1 MATVKVKFRAS
12 SVPGKEGTLYYH
24 LIHQRSLRWISTD
37 YHVFPDEWNGKKSAI
52 IVSNC
57 NNRQAHLQLIQS
69 QIDWEMKQMQRIIR
83 DKDAEGIPY
92 TIDDI
97 AKEIQQ
103 LPPSQSVFAFFR
115 QQIAKKEQ
123 MQCIGTKN
131 NYANAA
137 NRFMEFRGNEDL
149 AFSQMTSEMMEM
161 YQAWLWNRGI
171 GQNTVAFYL
180 RTLRTLYNK
189 AVEAG
194 QAPPN
199 DIFTHVQTANVRTAK
214 RAITVK
220 DIRKIEKLDLP
231 TGSSLD
237 KARDL
242 FLLSFYLRG
251 MAFVDM
257 AFLKKTDLKCSMVS
271 YNRRKTHQNLN
282 IEWMKPM
289 QAIIDKYAEQTQDS
303 PYMLPILTGKE
314 SSPYTSY
321 RKVEHNTNYNLKK
334 IGEMV
339 GLKIPLTTYVAR
351 HTWASVALHMN
362 IPIATISEGMGH
374 NSYKTTQIYLQSLDV
389 ATINEANERI
399 LSKDLERVVN
409 KSVCL
414 PHPQNDG
421 IKCLANFALSYGKR
435 AKTAELT
442 TNRQF
447 GEFFRGGFA
456 KHLC

>member
-1 MATVKVKFRAS
+1 
-12 SVPGKEGTLYYH
+12 
-24 LIHQRSLRWISTD
+24 
-37 YHVFPDEWNGKKSAI
+37 
-52 IVSNC
+52 
-57 NNRQAHLQLIQS
+57 
-69 QIDWEMKQMQRIIR
+69 MQRVIR

-97 AKEIQQ
+97 AREIQQ
-103 LPPSQSVFAFFR
+103 RPQSQSVFAFFR
-115 QQIAKKEQ
+115 LQIDKKEL
-123 MQCIGTKN
+123 MQCFGTKS
-131 NYANAA
+131 NYVSAA
-137 NRFMEFRGNEDL
+137 NRFMEFRHHEDL
-149 AFSQMTSEMMEM
+149 TFSQMTSEMMEM
-161 YQAWLWNRGI
+161 YQAWLWDRGV

-199 DIFTHVQTANVRTAK
+199 DIFAHVQTANVRTAK
-214 RAITVK
+214 RAISVK
-220 DIRKIEKLDLP
+220 DIRKIENLDLP

-242 FLLSFYLRG
+242 FLISFYLRG

-257 AFLKKTDLKCSMVS
+257 AFLKKTDLKCSMVN

-289 QAIIDKYAEQTQDS
+289 QAIIDKYAEQTKDS
-303 PYMLPILTGKE
+303 PYLLPILTGTE
-314 SSPYTSY
+314 SSPYTAY

-334 IGEMV
+334 IGEMI

-374 NSYKTTQIYLQSLDV
+374 NSYKTTQIYLQSIDV
-389 ATINEANERI
+389 ATINEANKRI
-399 LSKDLERVVN
+399 ISKIL
-409 KSVCL
+409 K
-414 PHPQNDG
+414 
-421 IKCLANFALSYGKR
+421 
-435 AKTAELT
+435 EL
-442 TNRQF
+442 
-447 GEFFRGGFA
+447 
-456 KHLC
+456 

>member
-24 LIHQRSLRWISTD
+24 LIHQRCLRWISTN
-37 YHVFPDEWNGKKSAI
+37 YHVFPDEWNDKKSAI
-52 IVSNC
+52 IASNR

-83 DKDAEGIPY
+83 DKDAESIPY

-97 AKEIQQ
+97 DKEIQQ
-103 LPPSQSVFAFFR
+103 LPPCQSVFAFFR
-115 QQIAKKEQ
+115 LQIDKKEQ
-123 MQCIGTKN
+123 MHCIGTKS
-131 NYANAA
+131 NYISAA
-137 NRFMEFRGNEDL
+137 NRFMEFRHHEDL
-149 AFSQMTSEMMEM
+149 TFSQMTSEMMEM
-161 YQAWLWNRGI
+161 YQAWLWNRGV
-171 GQNTVAFYL
+171 GQNTVSFYL
-180 RTLRTLYNK
+180 RTLRTFYNK
-189 AVEAG
+189 AVETG
-194 QAPPN
+194 HAPAK
-199 DIFTHVQTANVRTAK
+199 DIFAHVQTANVRTAK
-214 RAITVK
+214 RAISVK
-220 DIRKIEKLDLP
+220 DIRKIENLDLT

-257 AFLKKTDLKCSMVS
+257 AFLKKTDLKCGLVS

-289 QAIIDKYAEQTQDS
+289 QAIIDKYAEQTKNS
-303 PYMLPILTGKE
+303 PYLLPILTGKE
-314 SSPYTSY
+314 SSPYTAY

-362 IPIATISEGMGH
+362 IPIATISQGMGH
-374 NSYKTTQIYLQSLDV
+374 NSYQTTQIYLQSLDV
-389 ATINEANERI
+389 ATINEANKRI
-399 LSKDLERVVN
+399 IKTISK
-409 KSVCL
+409 
-414 PHPQNDG
+414 
-421 IKCLANFALSYGKR
+421 
-435 AKTAELT
+435 EL
-442 TNRQF
+442 
-447 GEFFRGGFA
+447 
-456 KHLC
+456 

>member
-24 LIHQRSLRWISTD
+24 LIHQRNLRWISTD
-37 YHVFPDEWNGKKSAI
+37 YHVFPEEWNDKKSSVI
-52 IVSNC
+52 ISNHS
-57 NNRQAHLQLIQS
+57 NRLAYLQHIQS
-69 QIDWEMKQMQRIIR
+69 KIDWEMKQMQRIIH
-83 DKDAEGIPY
+83 DKEMVGISY
-92 TIDDI
+92 SIDDL

-103 LPPSQSVFAFFR
+103 LPPSQSVFTFFR

-131 NYANAA
+131 NYVSAA
-137 NRFMEFRGNEDL
+137 NRFMEFRDHEDL
-149 AFSQMTSEMMEM
+149 AFTQMTSDMMEM

-194 QAPPN
+194 QAPSN
-199 DIFTHVQTANVRTAK
+199 DIFSHIQTANARTAK
-214 RAITVK
+214 RAISVK
-220 DIRKIEKLDLP
+220 DIRKIEKLELP
-231 TGSSLD
+231 RGSSLD

-257 AFLKKTDLKCSMVS
+257 AFLKKSDLKCGMIS

-282 IEWMKPM
+282 IEWIKPM
-289 QAIIDKYAEQTQDS
+289 QMIIDKYAEHTKDS
-303 PYMLPILTGKE
+303 LYLLPILTGNE
-314 SSPYTSY
+314 TSLYAAY

-334 IGEMV
+334 IGERI

-351 HTWASVALHMN
+351 HTWASIALHMN

-374 NSYKTTQIYLQSLDV
+374 NSFKTTQIYLQSLDV

-399 LSKDLERVVN
+399 IRKILKDL
-409 KSVCL
+409 
-414 PHPQNDG
+414 
-421 IKCLANFALSYGKR
+421 
-435 AKTAELT
+435 
-442 TNRQF
+442 
-447 GEFFRGGFA
+447 
-456 KHLC
+456 

>member
-12 SVPGKEGTLYYH
+12 MVEGKEGTLYYH
-24 LIHQRSLRWISTD
+24 LIHQRNLRWISTD
-37 YHVFPDEWNGKKSAI
+37 YHVFPEEWNDKKSAI
-52 IVSNC
+52 IISNHS
-57 NNRQAHLQLIQS
+57 NRQAYLQLIQS
-69 QIDWEMKQMQRIIR
+69 KIDWEMKQMQRIIH
-83 DKDAEGIPY
+83 DKEMVGIPY
-92 TIDDI
+92 SIDYL
-97 AKEIQQ
+97 AKEILQ
-103 LPPSQSVFAFFR
+103 LPPSQSVFTFFR

-123 MQCIGTKN
+123 MLCIGTKN
-131 NYANAA
+131 NYVSAA
-137 NRFMEFRGNEDL
+137 NRFMEFRDHEDL
-149 AFSQMTSEMMEM
+149 AFSQMTSDMMEM
-161 YQAWLWNRGI
+161 YQAWLWNRDV

-194 QAPPN
+194 QAPSN
-199 DIFTHVQTANVRTAK
+199 DIFSHIQTANVRTAK
-214 RAITVK
+214 RAISVK

-231 TGSSLD
+231 RGSSLD

-257 AFLKKTDLKCSMVS
+257 AFLKKSDLKCGMIS

-289 QAIIDKYAEQTQDS
+289 QMIIDKYAEQTKDS
-303 PYMLPILTGKE
+303 LYLLPILTGKE
-314 SSPYTSY
+314 TSLYTAY

-334 IGEMV
+334 IGERI

-351 HTWASVALHMN
+351 HTWASIALHMN

-374 NSYKTTQIYLQSLDV
+374 NSFKTTQIYLQSLDM

-399 LSKDLERVVN
+399 
-409 KSVCL
+409 
-414 PHPQNDG
+414 
-421 IKCLANFALSYGKR
+421 I
-435 AKTAELT
+435 
-442 TNRQF
+442 RQVL
-447 GEFFRGGFA
+447 GFRNVDNI
-456 KHLC
+456 

>member
-1 MATVKVKFRAS
+1 MATVKVKLRAS
-12 SVPGKEGTLYYH
+12 SVEGKEGTLYYH
-24 LIHQRSLRWISTD
+24 LIHQRNLRWFSTD
-37 YHVFPDEWNGKKSAI
+37 YHVFPEEWNDKKSAI
-52 IVSNC
+52 IVSNS
-57 NNRQAHLQLIQS
+57 NNRKAHLQLIQS
-69 QIDWEMKQMQRIIR
+69 KMDWEMKQMQCIIH
-83 DKDAEGIPY
+83 DKEADGIPY
-92 TIDDI
+92 SIDDI

-103 LPPSQSVFAFFR
+103 LPPSQSVFAFFQ

-123 MQCIGTKN
+123 MQCVGTRN
-131 NYANAA
+131 NYVSAA
-137 NRFMEFRGNEDL
+137 NRFMEFRNQEDL
-149 AFSQMTSEMMEM
+149 AFGQMTADMMEM

-171 GQNTVAFYL
+171 SQNSVSFYL

-194 QAPPN
+194 QAPPI

-220 DIRKIEKLDLP
+220 NIRKIEKLELP
-231 TGSSLD
+231 RGSSLD

-257 AFLKKTDLKCSMVS
+257 AFMKKSDLKCGQVS

-289 QAIIDKYAEQTQDS
+289 QAIIDKYAEQTKDS
-303 PYMLPILTGKE
+303 PYLLPILTGKE
-314 SSPYTSY
+314 TAPYTAY
-321 RKVEHNTNYNLKK
+321 RKVEYNTNYNLKK
-334 IGEMV
+334 IGQMI

-351 HTWASVALHMN
+351 HTWASIALHMN
-362 IPIATISEGMGH
+362 IPIAAISEGMGH

-399 LSKDLERVVN
+399 IRKILK
-409 KSVCL
+409 
-414 PHPQNDG
+414 
-421 IKCLANFALSYGKR
+421 
-435 AKTAELT
+435 EL
-442 TNRQF
+442 
-447 GEFFRGGFA
+447 
-456 KHLC
+456 

>member
-12 SVPGKEGTLYYH
+12 SVEGKKGTLYYH
-24 LIHQRSLRWISTD
+24 LIHQRNLRWISTD
-37 YHVFPDEWNGKKSAI
+37 YHVFPDEWNDKKSAVI
-52 IVSNC
+52 ISNHS
-57 NNRQAHLQLIQS
+57 NRLAYLQLIQS
-69 QIDWEMKQMQRIIR
+69 KIAWEMKQMQRIIH
-83 DKDAEGIPY
+83 DKEMVGIY
-92 TIDDI
+92 YSIDDL

-103 LPPSQSVFAFFR
+103 LPPSQSVFTFFR

-131 NYANAA
+131 NYVSAA
-137 NRFMEFRGNEDL
+137 NRFMEFRDHEDL
-149 AFSQMTSEMMEM
+149 AFTQMTSDMMEM
-161 YQAWLWNRGI
+161 YQSWLWNRGV

-194 QAPPN
+194 QAPSN
-199 DIFTHVQTANVRTAK
+199 DIFSHIQTANARTGK
-214 RAITVK
+214 RAISVK
-220 DIRKIEKLDLP
+220 DIRKIEKLDLSR
-231 TGSSLD
+231 GSSLD

-257 AFLKKTDLKCSMVS
+257 AFLKKSDLKCGMIS

-282 IEWMKPM
+282 IEWIKPM
-289 QAIIDKYAEQTQDS
+289 QAIVDKYAEQTKDS
-303 PYMLPILTGKE
+303 LYLLPILTGKE
-314 SSPYTSY
+314 TSLYTAY

-334 IGEMV
+334 IGERI

-374 NSYKTTQIYLQSLDV
+374 NSFKTTQIYLQSLDV

-399 LSKDLERVVN
+399 IRKILK
-409 KSVCL
+409 
-414 PHPQNDG
+414 
-421 IKCLANFALSYGKR
+421 
-435 AKTAELT
+435 EL
-442 TNRQF
+442 
-447 GEFFRGGFA
+447 
-456 KHLC
+456 

>member
-37 YHVFPDEWNGKKSAI
+37 YHVFPEEWNDKKSAI
-52 IVSNC
+52 IVSNR
-57 NNRQAHLQLIQS
+57 NSRQAHLQLILS
-69 QIDWEMKQMQRIIR
+69 KIDWEMKQMQRIIR

-97 AKEIQQ
+97 AKEIHQ

-123 MQCIGTKN
+123 MQCIGTKS
-131 NYANAA
+131 NYTSAA
-137 NRFMEFRGNEDL
+137 NRFMEFRNQEDL
-149 AFSQMTSEMMEM
+149 TFSQMTREMMEM
-161 YQAWLWNRGI
+161 YQAWLWNRGV

-199 DIFTHVQTANVRTAK
+199 DIFAHVQTNNVRTAK
-214 RAITVK
+214 RAINVK
-220 DIRKIEKLDLP
+220 DIRKIENLDLP

-237 KARDL
+237 KARDI

-257 AFLKKTDLKCSMVS
+257 AFLKKTDLKCGLVS

-282 IEWMKPM
+282 IEWIKPM
-289 QAIIDKYAEQTQDS
+289 QSIIDKYAEQTKDS

-314 SSPYTSY
+314 SSPYTAY

-334 IGEMV
+334 IGEMIGSPEKV
-339 GLKIPLTTYVAR
+339 CGLSI
-351 HTWASVALHMN
+351 
-362 IPIATISEGMGH
+362 
-374 NSYKTTQIYLQSLDV
+374 QS
-389 ATINEANERI
+389 
-399 LSKDLERVVN
+399 
-409 KSVCL
+409 C
-414 PHPQNDG
+414 
-421 IKCLANFALSYGKR
+421 
-435 AKTAELT
+435 
-442 TNRQF
+442 
-447 GEFFRGGFA
+447 
-456 KHLC
+456 

>member
-12 SVPGKEGTLYYH
+12 LVPGKEGTLYYH

-37 YHVFPDEWNGKKSAI
+37 YHVFPDEWNDKKSVI
-52 IVSNC
+52 TVSNR
-57 NNRQAHLQLIQS
+57 NSRRAHLLLIQS
-69 QIDWEMKQMQRIIR
+69 KIDWEMKQMQRIIR
-83 DKDAEGIPY
+83 DKEMDGIPY
-92 TIDDI
+92 TIEDI
-97 AKEIQQ
+97 AKEIHQ

-123 MQCIGTKN
+123 MQCIGTKS
-131 NYANAA
+131 NYTSAA
-137 NRFMEFRGNEDL
+137 NRFMEFRNQEDL
-149 AFSQMTSEMMEM
+149 AFSQMTREMMEM
-161 YQAWLWNRGI
+161 YQAWLWNRGV

-199 DIFTHVQTANVRTAK
+199 DIFAHVQTSSVRTAK
-214 RAITVK
+214 RAINVK
-220 DIRKIEKLDLP
+220 NIRKIENLELP

-289 QAIIDKYAEQTQDS
+289 QAIIDKYADQTKES
-303 PYMLPILTGKE
+303 PYLLPILTGKE
-314 SSPYTSY
+314 SSPYTAY

-351 HTWASVALHMN
+351 HTWASIALHMN

-399 LSKDLERVVN
+399 IKKIRLSERN
-409 KSVCL
+409 E
-414 PHPQNDG
+414 N
-421 IKCLANFALSYGKR
+421 
-435 AKTAELT
+435 
-442 TNRQF
+442 
-447 GEFFRGGFA
+447 
-456 KHLC
+456 

>member
-12 SVPGKEGTLYYH
+12 LVPGKEGTLYYH

-37 YHVFPDEWNGKKSAI
+37 YHVFPDEWNDKKSVI
-52 IVSNC
+52 TVSNR
-57 NNRQAHLQLIQS
+57 NSRRAHLLLIQS
-69 QIDWEMKQMQRIIR
+69 KIDWEMKRMQRIIR
-83 DKDAEGIPY
+83 DKEMDGIPY
-92 TIDDI
+92 TIEDI
-97 AKEIQQ
+97 AKEIQL

-123 MQCIGTKN
+123 MQCIGTKS
-131 NYANAA
+131 NYTSAA
-137 NRFMEFRGNEDL
+137 NRFMEFRNQEDL
-149 AFSQMTSEMMEM
+149 TFSQMTREMMEM
-161 YQAWLWNRGI
+161 YQAWLWNRGV
-171 GQNTVAFYL
+171 GQNTMAFYL

-199 DIFTHVQTANVRTAK
+199 DIFAHVQTSNVRTAK
-214 RAITVK
+214 RAINVK
-220 DIRKIEKLDLP
+220 NIRKIENLELP

-289 QAIIDKYAEQTQDS
+289 QAIIDKYADQTKES
-303 PYMLPILTGKE
+303 PYLLPILTGKE
-314 SSPYTSY
+314 SSPYTAY

-399 LSKDLERVVN
+399 IKKIRLSERN
-409 KSVCL
+409 E
-414 PHPQNDG
+414 N
-421 IKCLANFALSYGKR
+421 
-435 AKTAELT
+435 
-442 TNRQF
+442 
-447 GEFFRGGFA
+447 
-456 KHLC
+456 

>member
-1 MATVKVKFRAS
+1 MAIVKVKFRAS
-12 SVPGKEGTLYYH
+12 SVEGKEGTLYYH
-24 LIHQRSLRWISTD
+24 LIHQRNLRWISTD
-37 YHVFPDEWNGKKSAI
+37 YHVFPEEWNDKKSAI
-52 IVSNC
+52 IVSNS

-69 QIDWEMKQMQRIIR
+69 KIDWEMKQMQRIIIGKEA
-83 DKDAEGIPY
+83 DGISY
-92 TIDDI
+92 SIDDI

-103 LPPSQSVFAFFR
+103 LPPSQSVFAFFQ

-123 MQCIGTKN
+123 MQCVGTKN
-131 NYANAA
+131 NYTSAA
-137 NRFMEFRGNEDL
+137 NRFMEFRNHEDL
-149 AFSQMTSEMMEM
+149 AFGQMTADMMEM

-171 GQNTVAFYL
+171 AQNSVSFYL

-194 QAPPN
+194 QAPPI

-231 TGSSLD
+231 RGSSLD

-257 AFLKKTDLKCSMVS
+257 AFLKKSDLKCGLMS

-289 QAIIDKYAEQTQDS
+289 QAIIDKYAELTKDS
-303 PYMLPILTGKE
+303 PYLLPILTGKE
-314 SSPYTSY
+314 TALYTAY
-321 RKVEHNTNYNLKK
+321 RKVEYNTNYNLKK
-334 IGEMV
+334 IGQMI

-351 HTWASVALHMN
+351 HTWASIALHMN
-362 IPIATISEGMGH
+362 IPIAAISEGMGH

-399 LSKDLERVVN
+399 IRKILK
-409 KSVCL
+409 
-414 PHPQNDG
+414 
-421 IKCLANFALSYGKR
+421 
-435 AKTAELT
+435 EL
-442 TNRQF
+442 
-447 GEFFRGGFA
+447 
-456 KHLC
+456 